1 MGEPSSWSWC
11 SPGQACDSHDAIV
24 THDSRAFQAQPLP
37 AVSDTGDAGT
47 GAMKPANRGGS
58 RDPDRSPRRRKA
70 DGGMTPQEMKQ
81 LAELL
86 QNVPG
91 IRSIELKDV
100 KGLAQLLR
108 EAPEIGSIEIKGWFG
123 TGVVITRTSATPS
136 YAMALPVPAVA
147 QAAVAA
153 EPEAAAAPRAVPA
166 PPLKE
171 IKSPMVGTWYKS
183 PEPGADPYV
192 KVGSRVTAGQTVC
205 IIEAMKIM
213 NEIEA
218 EITGVIREVC
228 VEDAQP
234 VEFGQVLFR
243 VDPNG

>member
-1 MGEPSSWSWC
+1 
-11 SPGQACDSHDAIV
+11 
-24 THDSRAFQAQPLP
+24 
-37 AVSDTGDAGT
+37 
-47 GAMKPANRGGS
+47 
-58 RDPDRSPRRRKA
+58 
-70 DGGMTPQEMKQ
+70 MTPQEMKQ

-108 EAPEIGSIEIKGWFG
+108 DAPEIGSIEIKGWFG

-136 YAMALPVPAVA
+136 YAPAVA
-147 QAAVAA
+147 MPLPAGVPGVGVA
-153 EPEAAAAPRAVPA
+153 EPEVAALPRAAAAPA
-166 PPLKE
+166 LKE